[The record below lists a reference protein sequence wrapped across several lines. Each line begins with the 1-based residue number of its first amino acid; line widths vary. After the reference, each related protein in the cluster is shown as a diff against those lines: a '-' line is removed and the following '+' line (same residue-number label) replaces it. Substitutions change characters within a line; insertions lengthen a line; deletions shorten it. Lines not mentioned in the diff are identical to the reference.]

1 MAIIIALAHSDKE
14 LHGSRFFRR
23 LARSRADLIIVRA
36 STAVV
41 AAHRERERE
50 LSGPHSARRACN
62 DRARDKRE
70 RERDEVIPDKDRSC
84 ALASTVYVCRTRSA
98 CDRCRA
104 RRALGG

>member
-50 LSGPHSARRACN
+50 SLVARIPLVERVTIAH
-62 DRARDKRE
+62 ATRE